1 MFVYVCETIQTHK
14 AEQYKQKTLLPSYYI
29 QNFHLPWA
37 NKSGFEQPGPG
48 ALAVSLAKSV
58 YCY

>member
-14 AEQYKQKTLLPSYYI
+14 AKQYKQHSLLPSYYI
-29 QNFHLPWA
+29 QNFHLPRA

-48 ALAVSLAKSV
+48 AP
-58 YCY
+58 